1 MAQPLAAYD
10 ARRMKLTIHTTNT
23 APDESRPV
31 LEGIQAD
38 LGFIPNLAASTAT
51 SPALLAGFDG
61 LRRAVAATK
70 VDPVDRE
77 VAGLAT
83 GVVVGNRY
91 GVAFHSTVL
100 ANLGVDE
107 DDLAAMRAGRAPSGE
122 TRAAVYEFA
131 KAVAETRGRVDQ
143 SVIDRLTATGASHAD
158 VLDLLTECAFAS
170 LVGLIDNLAG
180 GVTLDPF
187 LAPRAWTGE
196 GH

>member
-1 MAQPLAAYD
+1 MEFT
-10 ARRMKLTIHTTNT
+10 MHITNT
-23 APDESRPV
+23 APAESRPV

-38 LGFIPNLAASTAT
+38 LGFVPNLAATAAG

-107 DDLAAMRAGRAPSGE
+107 GDLAAMRAGREPSD
-122 TRAAVYEFA
+122 RRSAAVYGFA
-131 KAVAETRGRVDQ
+131 RAVATGRGRVEDA
-143 SVIDRLTATGASHAD
+143 VIDRLTDTGASPAD

-170 LVGLIDNLAG
+170 LVGLVDNLAG
-180 GVTLDPF
+180 GVTLDAF

-196 GH
+196 EH